1 MQSPYKYLH
10 RDEMR
15 IFSPKKQT
23 FFFLEYTCKEA
34 VGFVNKAHVVHF
46 LEVKSIYWT
55 PNCVLSLRLSV
66 AGAETGTEI
75 SRH

>member
-23 FFFLEYTCKEA
+23 FFFFFSEYTCKEA
-34 VGFVNKAHVVHF
+34 VGFVNKAHLIHF
-46 LEVKSIYWT
+46 
-55 PNCVLSLRLSV
+55 
-66 AGAETGTEI
+66 
-75 SRH
+75 

>member
-46 LEVKSIYWT
+46 LEVKSIY
-55 PNCVLSLRLSV
+55 
-66 AGAETGTEI
+66 
-75 SRH
+75 